1 MLHDQRL
8 FNLIRGPNL
17 VLKPKND
24 EKTDKVVSHLVCIT
38 EGKNTIIQKQSIIA
52 SIEPIQDH
60 DFQHK
65 PNFMVPR

>member
-24 EKTDKVVSHLVCIT
+24 EKTEKVVSHLVCIT
-38 EGKNTIIQKQSIIA
+38 EGKKYYHPKTINNSL
-52 SIEPIQDH
+52 
-60 DFQHK
+60 
-65 PNFMVPR
+65 N